1 MLGFFTSESW
11 EDKKKAEEEREKW
24 LAMTEEEKSKEIE
37 NMNNTDYTLLECQRS
52 ENILLSLHIGTIEQL
67 DSIEKL
73 FRCGLIKRFD
83 RNPTFSEKEKVE
95 KQKDTPRYKQYVA
108 RIQRIADSEL
118 KDKFREYMAKLQLKT
133 PDDPFDISEKGK
145 QILLTKR
152 KEVESV
158 WQKIRSA
165 FDGKNKQLFREEV
178 DKNKPMFP
186 LFLIMGFANGS
197 MMGAMMGS
205 MGMNSASFMQDMD
218 MAYNE
223 GYADGS
229 AGDIGG
235 DSGGEGGGDFGGDSG
250 GGFLDGGMSVGM

>member
-52 ENILLSLHIGTIEQL
+52 ENILLSLHIGMIEQL

-108 RIQRIADSEL
+108 RIQRIMDSEL
-118 KDKFREYMAKLQLKT
+118 KQRIKDYQTKLGLKK
-133 PDDPFDISEKGK
+133 PDDWLDLTEKGK
-145 QILLTKR
+145 EVVAKKR
-152 KEVESV
+152 KELESV
-158 WQKIRSA
+158 WAELKSSY
-165 FDGKNKQLFREEV
+165 DKGNKQVFRKTL
-178 DKNKPMFP
+178 DQNKSMFP
-186 LFLIMGFANGS
+186 LFMVMGFAN
-197 MMGAMMGS
+197 GAMMGS
-205 MGMNSASFMQDMD
+205 MLGMNHMIMADFMAEVDY
-218 MAYNE
+218 AYDA
-223 GYADGS
+223 GYADN
-229 AGDIGG
+229 
-235 DSGGEGGGDFGGDSG
+235 SGGALPAEGGDFGDAGGDD
-250 GGFLDGGMSVGM
+250 GGFVDGGFQPGF

>member
-52 ENILLSLHIGTIEQL
+52 ENILLSLHIGMIEQL

-83 RNPTFSEKEKVE
+83 RKPTFSEKEKVE

-108 RIQRIADSEL
+108 RIQRIMDSEL
-118 KDKFREYMAKLQLKT
+118 KQRIKDYQTKLGLKK
-133 PDDPFDISEKGK
+133 PDDWLDLTEKGK
-145 QILLTKR
+145 EVVEKKR
-152 KEVESV
+152 KELESV
-158 WQKIRSA
+158 WAELQSSYEK
-165 FDGKNKQLFREEV
+165 GNKQVFREQV
-178 DKNKPMFP
+178 DKNRSMFP
-186 LFLIMGFANGS
+186 LFMIMGFANG
-197 MMGAMMGS
+197 AMMGTMLGN
-205 MGMNSASFMQDMD
+205 MGMNSEMYMQDMD
-218 MAYNE
+218 MAYND

-229 AGDIGG
+229 GG
-235 DSGGEGGGDFGGDSG
+235 ALPAEGGDFGDTGGDG
-250 GGFLDGGMSVGM
+250 GGFMEGGMNVGF